1 MALVST
7 ELGSSGTTDLMEV
20 AYRRVQKS
28 SPDFISVYDGFDQ
41 SVEVKLSTFIFRAV
55 PEHVLSLYDYLMTTF
70 VPDRSNGNPTDQPE
84 KKPEDEIHDQD
95 AIVHPS
101 KDRIRVRANLASFE
115 GKLLVKI
122 LWYSMIWD

>member
-1 MALVST
+1 
-7 ELGSSGTTDLMEV
+7 MEV

-28 SPDFISVYDGFDQ
+28 SPDFISVYNGFDQ

-70 VPDRSNGNPTDQPE
+70 VPDRSSGNPTDQPKE
-84 KKPEDEIHDQD
+84 EPEDELHDQG
-95 AIVHPS
+95 AIVHPG
-101 KDRIRVRANLASFE
+101 KDKIRVRANLASFE
-115 GKLLVKI
+115 GKLPVII